1 MYFQKIKNINNSFIK
16 SSSYIPE
23 YDLFRSLAIVLVV
36 LFHFFENKLQSGFI
50 GVDIF
55 FTLSGCV
62 ISRSIISEISKNSNF
77 SVLNFYRKRVL
88 RIFPN
93 ICLYVL
99 ITFLLLIFSGDTE
112 SIKDISKD
120 IIRSLFFISNF
131 SINNPDDYF
140 RINDGQF
147 FSVFWSLSI
156 EEFFIPANI
165 AEG

>member
-77 SVLNFYRKRVL
+77 SVLNFYIAPKVYKQYKIEESNL
-88 RIFPN
+88 RNTLDFN
-93 ICLYVL
+93 NMA
-99 ITFLLLIFSGDTE
+99 F
-112 SIKDISKD
+112 
-120 IIRSLFFISNF
+120 SNF
-131 SINNPDDYF
+131 LKLLSVINGFNCSKCLL
-140 RINDGQF
+140 NF
-147 FSVFWSLSI
+147 FKLIKVFVLTISSSFQEKIFYCLSVFQMKV
-156 EEFFIPANI
+156 
-165 AEG
+165 